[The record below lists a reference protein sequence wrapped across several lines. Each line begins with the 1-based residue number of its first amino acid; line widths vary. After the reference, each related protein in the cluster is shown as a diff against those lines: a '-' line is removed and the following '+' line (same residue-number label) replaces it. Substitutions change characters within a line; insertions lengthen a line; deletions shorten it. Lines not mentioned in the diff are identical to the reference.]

1 VQLIVNFDSDH
12 TFSRYNR
19 IRKQTEFSAIYEQGV
34 KLDSALFVLYYTT
47 NPLSY
52 HRLGTTVSRKIGGAV
67 VRNRVKRL
75 YREMFR
81 KNKPMGEPH
90 FDLVLNA
97 RKASATATYAALERE
112 YRLKLER
119 LPLQDVPK

>member
-1 VQLIVNFDSDH
+1 MQLTVIFDPDH
-12 TFSRYNR
+12 TFTRYHR
-19 IRKQTEFSAIYEQGV
+19 IRKQTEFLAIYEQGC

-47 NPLSY
+47 NPFAY

-81 KNKPMGEPH
+81 KNKPLGEPH

-97 RKASATATYAALERE
+97 RKSSATATYATLERE

-119 LPLQDVPK
+119 LPRQDGLK

>member
-1 VQLIVNFDSDH
+1 VQLTVIFDPDH
-12 TFSRYNR
+12 TFTRYHR
-19 IRKQTEFSAIYEQGV
+19 IRKQTEFLAIYEQGC

-47 NPLSY
+47 NPFAY

-81 KNKPMGEPH
+81 KNKPLGAPH

>member
-1 VQLIVNFDSDH
+1 MQLIVIFDPDH
-12 TFSRYNR
+12 TFTRYHR

-47 NPLSY
+47 NPFAY

-81 KNKPMGEPH
+81 KNKPLGEPH